1 MSTHKY
7 FDWFVGAVM
16 AVCVLLT
23 VGFLLK
29 GGQQA
34 DSETLIPAE
43 DLNLN
48 DTGSMGM
55 GRGGMGMDAFPNGG
69 KDRGGMRGTT
79 QPPENNK

>member
-16 AVCVLLT
+16 AICVLLT

-43 DLNLN
+43 I
-48 DTGSMGM
+48 
-55 GRGGMGMDAFPNGG
+55 RKPFV
-69 KDRGGMRGTT
+69 R
-79 QPPENNK
+79 ENSKHFC